1 MILLSH
7 NLVPDTLWAK
17 ISTDIGKMIGGEPAN
32 IQTDPTKWW
41 PKLQNPSE
49 PEAKKSLKG
58 TDKSLT
64 SKRLLISSTSLCNTC
79 PASKGTKQEKILICS
94 RPQGHQQNHYP
105 LLQSSPAPK
114 PSHHQFQR
122 KPLAAL
128 WQTSAL
134 LQMPLDQQVNT
145 FIPSPWDDDKIPGQ
159 FSKTLGVLP
168 KPPPIFHKFSIK
180 TKKI

>member
-17 ISTDIGKMIGGEPAN
+17 ISTDIGEMIGWEPAN

-49 PEAKKSLKG
+49 PEAKKSLNA
-58 TDKSLT
+58 TNKSLT

-94 RPQGHQQNHYP
+94 RPQGHRQNHYP
-105 LLQSSPAPK
+105 LLQNSTCPQTIPPSVPKGATCCTVADFCSSPGASRPA
-114 PSHHQFQR
+114 SQYLHAF
-122 KPLAAL
+122 
-128 WQTSAL
+128 
-134 LQMPLDQQVNT
+134 
-145 FIPSPWDDDKIPGQ
+145 
-159 FSKTLGVLP
+159 TLGWRQDTWTVWQNFRGFTKAP
-168 KPPPIFHKFSIK
+168 SYFSQILN
-180 TKKI
+180 